1 MFAYIQNNQI
11 SFISESILS
20 EKNLQNLENY
30 KDFIVQEF
38 SKEIKNPILENGKII
53 EKPIKETP
61 AEKFARIFSYLAN
74 PENPLRK
81 EKLEGIEFNDEQ
93 IGNLILARVFDNN
106 PHGQT
111 ALQTKVIAMLMAKK
125 ENPELLAE
133 ILQKMEKINE
143 IRLFF

>member
-1 MFAYIQNNQI
+1 MFA
-11 SFISESILS
+11 F
-20 EKNLQNLENY
+20 
-30 KDFIVQEF
+30 
-38 SKEIKNPILENGKII
+38 IKNNKISVLSPILIDWDFEKII
-53 EKPIKETP
+53 EFDPSKIQNPYFDGSQIIEAPKIETET
-61 AEKFARIFSYLAN
+61 EKFERIFAYLAN
-74 PENPLRK
+74 PTNPLTK

-133 ILQKMEKINE
+133 IVQKMEKINE
-143 IRLFF
+143 IRLFFGLSAIKF

>member
-1 MFAYIQNNQI
+1 MFA
-11 SFISESILS
+11 F
-20 EKNLQNLENY
+20 
-30 KDFIVQEF
+30 
-38 SKEIKNPILENGKII
+38 IKNNKISVLSPILIDWDFEKII
-53 EKPIKETP
+53 EFDSSKIQNPYFDGSQIIEAVKIETEQ
-61 AEKFARIFSYLAN
+61 EKFERIFTYLAN
-74 PENPLRK
+74 PTNPLTK

-133 ILQKMEKINE
+133 IVQKMEKINE
-143 IRLFF
+143 IRLFFGLSAIKF

>member
-1 MFAYIQNNQI
+1 MFA
-11 SFISESILS
+11 F
-20 EKNLQNLENY
+20 
-30 KDFIVQEF
+30 
-38 SKEIKNPILENGKII
+38 IKNNKISVLSPILIDWDFEKII
-53 EKPIKETP
+53 EFDSSKIQNPYFDGSQIIEAVKIETET
-61 AEKFARIFSYLAN
+61 EKFERIFAYLAN
-74 PENPLRK
+74 PTNPLTK

-133 ILQKMEKINE
+133 IVQKMEKINE
-143 IRLFF
+143 IRLFFGLSAIKF